1 MQDRHIAAFAGKT
14 IVLTGTFT
22 TMKRADAEK
31 VLAEAGAKV
40 SGSVSKKT
48 DLLIHGDDAGSKL
61 DKATSLGVALMTE
74 AEMVAL
80 LKAGGGGSEQL
91 ADADEKLAKKQA
103 EDAAD
108 ATEMTK
114 VAAEL
119 KAFVAALKRRRDL
132 RVEQATLGRRAGK
145 AKLAQLRA
153 ANLPTE
159 LVDLYAEFDGIHV
172 EWRFIEPSGG
182 GCIRVPPF
190 TAWTRFAGDDSTY
203 MGFGDDQE
211 ALLLDEI
218 TAEGGTWLVRSKA
231 KAKAK
236 AKAERDAVRIIFAS
250 AAEGSDGVTAAGSIA
265 AYLRAAMAHGFGHYW
280 PRCFKPNRNV
290 SYAEQEQAIERFWA
304 EPVTPTTIAVG
315 QRVQFDYFSEGGR
328 GRVVAVHE
336 APKGPAT
343 EFCGTKLAQ
352 VQLDEG
358 SLVWLPVQWM
368 KTWTRIDA
376 YERLRD
382 PSFDFSADPSG
393 VLDELARAID
403 PLTSHSGRSI
413 GMLPSNA
420 RRAAGLLATRSLA
433 AATTIVVE
441 LRAAV
446 VRAGI
451 ELGTQRVLAPTG
463 DEFSKPELS
472 RCRWHYDPQ
481 GLFVGLFGGLVVL
494 AHHES
499 VRRGVPGS
507 ALLDPSLVEL
517 LSPIPAAAD
526 LRERCAR
533 AEVLPAPQWGHGS
546 TDEGEALGLPPGAVV
561 LSGTGF

>member
-1 MQDRHIAAFAGKT
+1 MRDQNTGFTGKT

-22 TMKRADAEK
+22 TMKRAEAEK
-31 VLAEAGAKV
+31 LLAAAGAKV

-74 AEMVAL
+74 VEMVAL
-80 LKAGGGGSEQL
+80 LKAGGGAGAEKL

-119 KAFVAALKRRRDL
+119 KAFVAALKKRRDL
-132 RVEQATLGRRAGK
+132 TVEQAKLGRAAGK
-145 AKLAQLRA
+145 AKRAQMRA

-159 LVDLYAEFDGIHV
+159 LIELYAELDGIHV

-190 TAWTRFAGDDSTY
+190 TNWTRFAGDDRTY

-218 TAEGGTWLVRSKA
+218 TPEGGTWLVRD
-231 KAKAK
+231 
-236 AKAERDAVRIIFAS
+236 RGTVPVRIVFAS
-250 AAEGSDGVTAAGSIA
+250 AAEGDDGITAAFSIA
-265 AYLRAAMAHGFGHYW
+265 AYLRATMAHGFGHYW
-280 PRCFKPNRNV
+280 PRCFRDNHSHNV

-304 EPVTPTTIAVG
+304 EPVTPTKIAVG
-315 QRVQFDYFSEGGR
+315 QRVQFGYFAEGGR
-328 GRVVAVHE
+328 GQVLAVHS
-336 APKGPAT
+336 AVPGRAT
-343 EFCGTKLAQ
+343 EFCGTELAQ

-358 SLVWLPVQWM
+358 SIVWLPIQWM
-368 KTWTRIDA
+368 KTWTARDA

-382 PSFDFSADPSG
+382 PSFEFAAADPG
-393 VLDELARAID
+393 GLLDDLARAID
-403 PLTSHSGRSI
+403 PLTSHSSTQI
-413 GMLPSNA
+413 AMLPNNA
-420 RRAAGLLATRSLA
+420 RRAAGLLATRSLTE
-433 AATTIVVE
+433 ATTIVIE
-441 LRAAV
+441 LLAAAG
-446 VRAGI
+446 RAGI
-451 ELGTQRVLAPTG
+451 ELGKNRGLAPTG
-463 DEFSKPELS
+463 DEFSKPEIA
-472 RCRWHYDPQ
+472 RNRWRYAPQ
-481 GLFVGLFGGLVVL
+481 GIFVGLFGGLVLL

-499 VRRGVPGS
+499 VRRGVPGN
-507 ALLDPSLVEL
+507 ALLDAALVERL
-517 LSPIPAAAD
+517 VKIPAASE
-526 LRERCAR
+526 LHQRCTL
-533 AEVLPAPQWGHGS
+533 AEVLAAPTWGHGS
-546 TDEGEALGLPPGAVV
+546 GDQAAALGLPAGATV